1 MIGKG
6 QMESVTKKVTFE
18 LALEEYDGVV
28 FGEER
33 WGHSR
38 WRQQHVQGPRGMEEQ
53 SMFLEHLEIIVVGW
67 FLPKKPHNQCSD
79 CASLDRK
86 NVPCSIV
93 INIKQAH

>member
-33 WGHSR
+33 
-38 WRQQHVQGPRGMEEQ
+38 
-53 SMFLEHLEIIVVGW
+53 
-67 FLPKKPHNQCSD
+67 
-79 CASLDRK
+79 
-86 NVPCSIV
+86 
-93 INIKQAH
+93 